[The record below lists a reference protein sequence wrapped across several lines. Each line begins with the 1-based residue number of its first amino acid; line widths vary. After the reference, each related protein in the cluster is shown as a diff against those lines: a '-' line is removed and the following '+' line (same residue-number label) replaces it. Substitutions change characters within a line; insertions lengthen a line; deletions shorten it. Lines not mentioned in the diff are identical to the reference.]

1 MLLPSAL
8 LFFVTI
14 HGLNPTD
21 STYAIKS
28 LGESYPE
35 FFEPDYDTAGLIQC
49 TALLKEVYPTQ
60 KRRQSFVFTFEVIE
74 GMADSMT
81 YDGMISVE
89 LWNDAAACF
98 MESMEFEEAEEDTI
112 RPSFYGLLFP
122 ENDIHLVLKLHEKY
136 NPRDYYLEDAVLIKE
151 PDQIR

>member
-28 LGESYPE
+28 LCESYPE
-35 FFEPDYDTAGLIQC
+35 FFESDYNTTDLIQC

-60 KRRQSFVFTFEVIE
+60 KCRQSFVFTFEVIE
-74 GMADSMT
+74 GIDDSMT

-89 LWNDAAACF
+89 LWDNTAQCF
-98 MESMEFEEAEEDTI
+98 MEYMEFEEAKEDTI
-112 RPSFYGLLFP
+112 RYSFYGMVFP
-122 ENDIHLVLKLHEKY
+122 DREIYLVLKLKEKY
-136 NPRDYYLEDAVLIKE
+136 NPRDYYLLDAVLIEE
-151 PDQIR
+151 PYQIR